1 MSCCTHC
8 RDAGEFFDLK
18 NARKELRRYQR
29 KGPLK
34 STRLLLDAVK
44 EHNLSGKTLLDIGG
58 GVGMIQQELLGEG
71 ISQALQVDA
80 SQSYLDVAA
89 EEAEKQGYRELT
101 SYQYGDFVDVAN
113 EIPEMD
119 IVTLD
124 RVICCYPHMERLVEA
139 SVEKTKKWYA
149 VVYPKDHVLMK
160 LGLIPVNTYFRIRG
174 IDFRVYIHCNQAIR
188 TKIKKHG
195 FDPIYQDKTMLWN
208 VEVYE
213 RNW

>member
-18 NARKELRRYQR
+18 NARKELRYYQR

-34 STRLLLDAVK
+34 STRLLLKAVK
-44 EHNLSGKTLLDIGG
+44 DYNLSGKTLLDIGG
-58 GVGMIQQELLGEG
+58 GVGMIQHELLSEG

-80 SQSYLDVAA
+80 SQSYLDVSA
-89 EEAEKQGYRELT
+89 EEAEKQGYREHT
-101 SYQYGDFVDVAN
+101 SYQYGDFVEIAN

-124 RVICCYPHMERLVEA
+124 RVICCYPYMERLVEA
-139 SVEKTKKWYA
+139 SVEKTKKLYA
-149 VVYPKDHVLMK
+149 VVYPKDNLFIK
-160 LGLIPVNTYFRIRG
+160 LGLIPANLYFRLRR
-174 IDFRVYIHCNQAIR
+174 IDFRVYIHSNEAIR
-188 TKIKKHG
+188 KKIKKHG
-195 FDPIYQDKTMLWN
+195 FKLIYQDKTMLWN

-213 RNW
+213 RN